1 MIASDFNPA
10 SFQIV
15 NVVDTC
21 AVWNLVSSPTL
32 YNSAQAA
39 GLKACVTG
47 FVQYEALV
55 KRRTSPTAED
65 AELVARATTAI
76 SNREITVHPLDIED
90 LQDVEVL
97 RARKALGR
105 GELSTIVFAKKV
117 NIAMMS
123 DDRKATIFAAQVLES
138 KSRATTT
145 PKLLG
150 WLLFY
155 SLLSISDVEAVVEEH
170 QAMCRPLENHFRRM
184 VEIIEGYM
192 QVDRGIGGGLKPI

>member
-1 MIASDFNPA
+1 MIASDFDPA
-10 SFQIV
+10 SFEIV

-32 YNSAQAA
+32 YNSARAA
-39 GLKACVTG
+39 GLKACITG

-55 KRRTSPTAED
+55 KPRTSPTTED
-65 AELVARATTAI
+65 AELVARASKAI
-76 SNREITVHPLDIED
+76 STKEITVHPLDIED
-90 LQDVEVL
+90 LQDIEVL

-105 GELSTIVFAKKV
+105 GELSSIVFAKKV

-123 DDRKATIFAAQVLES
+123 DDRKATTLAGEVLAS

-145 PKLLG
+145 PRLLG

-155 SLLSISDVEAVVEEH
+155 SHLSIADVEVVMQEH
-170 QAMCRPLENHFRRM
+170 QAMCRPLELHFRRM

-192 QVDRGIGGGLKPI
+192 RIARGMGGGPRPV